1 MKLDPMDAAPL
12 TPLERRAC
20 SVVGISATLYRM
32 GRAIQDRGPQNVRS
46 AWEAGE
52 LATGEAYRLTLHHIH
67 GEAGLFDVAPMTPPS
82 LYTASAAGQEV
93 KNEQP

>member
-20 SVVGISATLYRM
+20 AVVGISATLYRM

-52 LATGEAYRLTLHHIH
+52 LATGEAYRLTLHHSH
-67 GEAGLFDVAPMTPPS
+67 GEPGLFELIP
-82 LYTASAAGQEV
+82 
-93 KNEQP
+93 